1 MTCASPGELDASPGT
16 PFHELRAESD
26 DPLGYTSPS

>member
-1 MTCASPGELDASPGT
+1 LTGASPGELDASPGT
-16 PFHELRAESD
+16 PFHELHTESD